1 MIHNYDGMDMTIVWA
16 IVKKYLSILK
26 EAAQQ
31 GLK

>member
-1 MIHNYDGMDMTIVWA
+1 MIHNYDGIDITIVWA
-16 IVKKYLSILK
+16 IVKKHLPILK